1 MVVVVVLVVVVVV
14 VVVVAVVVVVVV
26 VVVAVAVA
34 VAVAVVVKRRHR
46 FKWPLTA
53 DLIET
58 QLQQGMRAARN
69 ITVSCFQP
77 CSRLRVP
84 LIGLTVTSMYFTH
97 QLILIYHRTMES
109 T

>member
-1 MVVVVVLVVVVVV
+1 MVVVLVVVVA
-14 VVVVAVVVVVVV
+14 VVAVVVVVV

-34 VAVAVVVKRRHR
+34 VAVVVVVVVVVKRRHR

-58 QLQQGMRAARN
+58 QLQRGMRAARN

-97 QLILIYHRTMES
+97 QLILIYHRITES

>member
-1 MVVVVVLVVVVVV
+1 MVVVVLVVVVVV
-14 VVVVAVVVVVVV
+14 VVVLVVVLVVVVAA
-26 VVVAVAVA
+26 VAVAVA
-34 VAVAVVVKRRHR
+34 VVVVAVVVKRRHR

-58 QLQQGMRAARN
+58 QLQRGMRAARN

-97 QLILIYHRTMES
+97 QLILIYHRIMES

>member
-1 MVVVVVLVVVVVV
+1 MVVVLVVVVVV
-14 VVVVAVVVVVVV
+14 VVVVAVV
-26 VVVAVAVA
+26 AVAVA
-34 VAVAVVVKRRHR
+34 VVVVAVVVKRRHR

-58 QLQQGMRAARN
+58 QLQRGMRAARN

-97 QLILIYHRTMES
+97 QLILIYHRITES